1 MGIRQWRSEATG
13 VEVDANYVKKLKEGV
28 MKISMGEMERY
39 PRDQGHT
46 VLLPCSTVQSR
57 KRPSW
62 VTGVWS
68 DNSKGSHQGLEV
80 LRS

>member
-39 PRDQGHT
+39 PRGPGPHCVAPMQHGP
-46 VLLPCSTVQSR
+46 V
-57 KRPSW
+57 
-62 VTGVWS
+62 
-68 DNSKGSHQGLEV
+68 
-80 LRS
+80 